1 MLRSLRF
8 WSLVLTRGNK
18 SQLRIPTGHEAIVIN
33 LAPATGMIGFG
44 INGDSL
50 DYDRLMNAEF
60 EDDLKVPELDSI
72 QPEQLSFGFGQP
84 AK

>member
-18 SQLRIPTGHEAIVIN
+18 SQLRIPTGHEEITVN

-44 INGDSL
+44 ISGDSI

-60 EDDLKVPELDSI
+60 EDDLRVPELDSV
-72 QPEQLSFGFGQP
+72 QPEQLAFGFGTR
-84 AK
+84 A